1 MPPRRITKSKYGPYF
16 RSSAKYERKP
26 IPRYMRYM
34 DHNIARIALDKVT
47 KQLEKADKK
56 YMPMK
61 YIPLHIAKSV
71 NAMYSK
77 QQRLIWT
84 VANTEFE

>member
-1 MPPRRITKSKYGPYF
+1 M
-16 RSSAKYERKP
+16 RSSNKYERKP
-26 IPRYMRYM
+26 MPRYMRYM
-34 DHNIARIALDKVT
+34 DHDTALMALDKVT

-61 YIPLHIAKSV
+61 NIPLHIAKSV

-77 QQRLIWT
+77 QQRLRAYLT
-84 VANTEFE
+84 NTEFE

>member
-1 MPPRRITKSKYGPYF
+1 MPPRRITKSKHGPYF
-16 RSSAKYERKP
+16 RSSAKYERAHV
-26 IPRYMRYM
+26 PRYMRYM
-34 DHNIARIALDKVT
+34 DHDTALMALDKVT
-47 KQLEKADKK
+47 KQLEKANKK

-61 YIPLHIAKSV
+61 IIPLHIAKSV
-71 NAMYSK
+71 NAMYSQ